1 MSEITYR
8 PIGVIRTPFKE
19 VKSKEIQGITVEKN
33 TASALKQGARPLAIK
48 KLNEKGVD
56 TVLCPELGLGAMTM
70 LDALRIKTIRFES
83 VIKVR
88 DVLKNA
94 L

>member
-19 VKSKEIQGITVEKN
+19 VKGKEIQGITVEN
-33 TASALKQGARPLAIK
+33 TTSTLKQIAEPLAIK

-56 TVLCPELGLGAMTM
+56 TVLCPELGLGAKTM
-70 LDALRIKTIRFES
+70 LDAFMIKTIRVEN

-88 DVLKNA
+88 GALKNA